1 MIGIVVFMNPI
12 PNTILHTHTYPETM
26 VDVGDETTCDWNRR
40 MVVFNMNGD
49 GASQP
54 FLQSN
59 ILEHVAKWYVLLRKR
74 AARKMESTDG
84 PVPFFEKKG
93 TLEFFL

>member
-1 MIGIVVFMNPI
+1 MIEIVVFMNPI
-12 PNTILHTHTYPETM
+12 PHPNLTHTHRNHGGCRGMGLVNHFFSQTYLSMLP
-26 VDVGDETTCDWNRR
+26 N
-40 MVVFNMNGD
+40 VV
-49 GASQP
+49 
-54 FLQSN
+54 
-59 ILEHVAKWYVLLRKR
+59 LRKR